1 MLGQSAHEQEEQ
13 RITTNMDNSLPLAG
27 IQVISIEHAIA
38 APLCTRQL
46 AELGARV
53 IKIERRLSG
62 DFARAYDTRVKGLS
76 SHFVWTNRGKES
88 LTLDLKKQQAQ
99 NVLHRLLKNTDVLV
113 QNLAPSA
120 AARMGL
126 AFDDLHG
133 PYPEL
138 VICNI
143 SGYGDSGPFADK
155 KAYDLLVQ
163 AEAGFLSITGSPD
176 RMAKSGI
183 SIADIAAGMQAQA
196 AILAAL
202 LKRATTGLGSKIDI
216 SMLEAMV
223 EWMGF
228 PLYYAYDG
236 ASPPGR
242 SGTDHASIY
251 PYGAFETGDD
261 KVIMVGLQN
270 EREWQV
276 FCNDVL
282 EQPELATDE
291 RFVTNTERSENRQ
304 QLKQLIQ
311 KKFALFSAE
320 QLVSRLDQARI
331 ACANVNDMAA
341 VWNHPQLH
349 ALQRIVEIETP
360 NGPVKSF
367 RSPGNNNSYRYEGG
381 KVPEI
386 GEHTD
391 PILAELGFEHNEI
404 AQLKSDE
411 AV

>member
-1 MLGQSAHEQEEQ
+1 
-13 RITTNMDNSLPLAG
+13 MDNSPPLAG
-27 IQVISIEHAIA
+27 TQVVSIEHAIA

-53 IKIERRLSG
+53 IKIERRLTG

-88 LTLDLKKQQAQ
+88 LTLDLKKQPAQ
-99 NVLHRLLKNTDVLV
+99 KILHKLLATSDILV

-126 AFDDLHG
+126 AFEELHG
-133 PYPEL
+133 RYPKL
-138 VICNI
+138 IVCNI
-143 SGYGDSGPFADK
+143 SGYGDSGPYADR

-163 AEAGFLSITGSPD
+163 AEAGFLSVTGTPD
-176 RMAKSGI
+176 SMAKSGI
-183 SIADIAAGMQAQA
+183 SIADISAGMQAHA

-202 LKRATTGLGSKIDI
+202 IKRSRTGVGSKIDI

-236 ASPPGR
+236 AQPPAR
-242 SGTDHASIY
+242 TGTDHASIY
-251 PYGAFETGDD
+251 PYGAFETGDG

-282 EQPELATDE
+282 EQPELENDE
-291 RFVTNTERSENRQ
+291 RFATNTLRSTNRE
-304 QLKQLIQ
+304 QLKQIIQ
-311 KKFALFSAE
+311 QKFALLSAD
-320 QLVSRLDQARI
+320 QLVSKLDRARI

-341 VWNHPQLH
+341 VWDHPQLH
-349 ALQRIVEIETP
+349 ALQRVVEIDTP

-367 RSPGNNNSYRYEGG
+367 RSPGNNNTYQHQSAA
-381 KVPEI
+381 VPDV
-386 GEHTD
+386 GEHSD
-391 PILAELGFEHNEI
+391 SILSELGFEDNDIVQLRAEEI
-404 AQLKSDE
+404 I
-411 AV
+411 

>member
-1 MLGQSAHEQEEQ
+1 M
-13 RITTNMDNSLPLAG
+13 NNSLPLAG
-27 IQVISIEHAIA
+27 VQVISIEHAIA

-62 DFARAYDTRVKGLS
+62 DFARVYDSRVKGLS

-88 LTLDLKKQQAQ
+88 LTLDLKKQFAQ
-99 NVLHRLLKNTDVLV
+99 NILHRLLENTDVLV

-120 AARMGL
+120 AVRMGL
-126 AFDDLHG
+126 AFEDLHE
-133 PYPEL
+133 PYPGL
-138 VICNI
+138 IVCNI
-143 SGYGDSGPFADK
+143 SGYGNSGPYADK
-155 KAYDLLVQ
+155 KAYDLMVQ
-163 AEAGFLSITGSPD
+163 AEAGFLSVTGTPEL
-176 RMAKSGI
+176 MAKSGI

-202 LKRATTGLGSKIDI
+202 VKRSKSGIGSKIDI

-236 ASPPGR
+236 AQPPAR
-242 SGTDHASIY
+242 TGTDHASIY
-251 PYGAFETGDD
+251 PYGAFETGDG
-261 KVIMVGLQN
+261 KVVMVGLQN

-276 FCNDVL
+276 FCSDVL
-282 EQPELATDE
+282 DQPELATDE
-291 RFVTNTERSENRQ
+291 RFSTNMLRSNNRD

-311 KKFALFSAE
+311 QEFALLTAE
-320 QLVSRLDQARI
+320 QLVAKLDQAKI

-349 ALQRIVEIETP
+349 ALQRIVEIDTP

-367 RSPGNNNSYRYEGG
+367 RSPGNNNSYQGQSG
-381 KVPEI
+381 KVPDI
-386 GEHTD
+386 GEHSD
-391 PILAELGFEHNEI
+391 SILAELGFEDNEI
-404 AQLKSDE
+404 AHLKTE
-411 AV
+411 EVI